1 MTCICSFDRN
11 TSFTANEQRER
22 IALSI
27 HLENISLPKNN
38 LHGIIIIQ
46 RVSFSFFD
54 EFRRERERFHL
65 ANLLIPIIR
74 HLLHFQN
81 TCLPRVFIRVNQH
94 RTNFLVAYR
103 YSFEKRR
110 KIKDIIIRVIGSL
123 QTYEYSPFC
132 LVLCNR
138 DFTPSFYVL
147 SLSLWRTEFIFFL
160 LLLNRCTS
168 CIMRRKR
175 EFVTLIV
182 KVVALLLCHALDRIR
197 ASNKHLLLLVSLIN
211 MKDNSSS
218 SLFMYISRN
227 FEVVFVCWKERI
239 NGRVLIDEFRTISTK
254 F

>member
-1 MTCICSFDRN
+1 MYLYSFDRN

-65 ANLLIPIIR
+65 ANLLVPIIR